1 MKVAW
6 WWLNVAIASKSR
18 DVEMVFLSLT
28 YLEPILSNS
37 SKIDEAVCTKVPQVF
52 PRTDTL

>member
-1 MKVAW
+1 MLPLQVRVGG
-6 WWLNVAIASKSR
+6 LLHR